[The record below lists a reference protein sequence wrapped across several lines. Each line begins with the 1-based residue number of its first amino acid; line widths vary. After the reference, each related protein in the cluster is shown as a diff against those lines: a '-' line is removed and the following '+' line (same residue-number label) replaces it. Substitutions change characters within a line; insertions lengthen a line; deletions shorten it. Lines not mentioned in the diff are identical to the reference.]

1 MENKRLTRI
10 SELGFFLLIFVILF
24 MFFTKAH
31 LLVPYDGDDWA
42 NLASMR
48 NAIPIW
54 KGWNPIKILPED
66 LFPLVGLVSAY
77 ITYSILG
84 DYVYSIAVTSAF
96 LFSFL
101 VCVYLYLFYKLMQS
115 WLALSPF
122 QNILTTAL
130 FFVLHFCLFYKKE
143 AIVPYLFGTVNLTC
157 LYHYIIPVIVNLCLV
172 LYFAKYDFPNRQ
184 NRSLTL
190 AKGSV
195 LVFVIYLAI
204 FSNALSNIVLTSYIS
219 CVLLMRFISSPEY
232 RKDFKGFLKDNK
244 LYFSILIVWIIALFF
259 EANGGRAH
267 GIGRSIFSLP
277 VLQTLKLY
285 ASTVAQISK
294 SVAIFAVVMA
304 GAALYIRR
312 RISDI
317 FYYKIGILYI
327 GISVISFVYLILVC
341 AKAEPGYIARS
352 DVFISFIIWTVL
364 FICFTVAYI
373 LKNCPKVTYVL
384 PIFLLYFTMQASVGV
399 GSYSENTMGHVTP
412 KICYQIDNE
421 IIQQVKDADQAGQ
434 SEMTLL
440 VPKGDN
446 KDNWPHPMY
455 MGGNLSRTLHKHGII
470 SKPMKIT
477 IQPDPSINEKYHIA
491 IPK

>member
-1 MENKRLTRI
+1 MENKKITRMWEI
-10 SELGFFLLIFVILF
+10 SFFLLIFIGIF
-24 MFFTKAH
+24 TFFTKAH

-42 NLASMR
+42 GLSLMR

-66 LFPLVGLVSAY
+66 LFSLLGTFSAY
-77 ITYSILG
+77 ITYPLVG
-84 DYVYSIAVTSAF
+84 DYVYSIAITSAA
-96 LFSFL
+96 LFGLL
-101 VCVYLYLFYKLMQS
+101 VCVYIYLFCKLMQS
-115 WLALSPF
+115 WLSLSTS
-122 QNILTTAL
+122 QSILTTTL
-130 FFVLHFCLFYKKE
+130 FFILHFCLFYKKD
-143 AIVPYLFGTVNLTC
+143 AVVPYLFGTVNLTC
-157 LYHYIIPVIVNLCLV
+157 LYHYIIPAVVNLCVVFYLARFD
-172 LYFAKYDFPNRQ
+172 LPHRQ
-184 NRSLTL
+184 NKSLTL
-190 AKGSV
+190 GKGSI
-195 LVFVIYLAI
+195 LILAIYLAI
-204 FSNALSNIVLTSYIS
+204 FSNVLSNIILASYVI
-219 CVLLMRFISSPEY
+219 CILLMRFLSSGGY
-232 RKDFKGFLKDNK
+232 RKNLKGFFKDNR
-244 LYFSILIVWIIALFF
+244 LYVAILILWIIALLF

-267 GIGRSIFSLP
+267 SIGKGILSLP
-277 VLQTLKLY
+277 VPQTLKLY
-285 ASTVAQISK
+285 TTTVAQISK
-294 SVAIFAVVMA
+294 SVAIFAVVMV
-304 GAALYIRR
+304 GVALYIRR

-327 GISVISFVYLILVC
+327 GISVISFAYLILVC

-352 DVFISFIIWTVL
+352 DVFISLIIWTVL

-373 LKNCPKVTYVL
+373 LRNCPNVTYVL

-399 GSYSENTMGHVTP
+399 GSYLENTMGHVNP

-477 IQPDPSINEKYHIA
+477 IQPDSSINEKYHIA